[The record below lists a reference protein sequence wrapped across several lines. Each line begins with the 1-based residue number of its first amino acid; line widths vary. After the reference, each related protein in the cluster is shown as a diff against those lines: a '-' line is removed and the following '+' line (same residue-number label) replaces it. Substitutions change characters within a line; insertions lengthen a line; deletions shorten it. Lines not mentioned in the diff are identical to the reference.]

1 MPAVNNHILSEV
13 KGTSGLE
20 GRHRL
25 YPKKDMKNTA
35 NVCGQMGSQIF
46 VNHRKMN
53 ITGEKIHFWK
63 QKSKET
69 K

>member
-1 MPAVNNHILSEV
+1 M

-20 GRHRL
+20 GRHKL
-25 YPKKDMKNTA
+25 YQKKDMKNTA
-35 NVCGQMGSQIF
+35 NVCRQMGSHIF

-53 ITGEKIHFWK
+53 IMGEKIHFWK

>member
-1 MPAVNNHILSEV
+1 MFFLSEM
-13 KGTSGLE
+13 KGTSGPE
-20 GRHRL
+20 GRHKL
-25 YPKKDMKNTA
+25 YQKKDIKNTA
-35 NVCGQMGSQIF
+35 NVYRQMGSHNF

-53 ITGEKIHFWK
+53 IMGEKIHFWK